1 MRLNL
6 FLPALLA
13 LTLGVALADDAA
25 PSTPSTPS
33 PFASSLKQLASSGT
47 VITLLAEVNGQST
60 VVATVNPD
68 GTLNVT
74 GDLRSATTVR
84 VNDTTYTLAAKVT
97 GGGTLFVT
105 MTTAQGT
112 TQTLPL
118 IAAVQRAAAAG
129 KSETAPR
136 GPATSAAA
144 QKAAEKEKEKAAEKA
159 EKEKPAST
167 GAEVET
173 PEASTGASN
182 AAPEAGSGSDHA
194 KTPPAPGKP
203 PKGPPAAG
211 GRP

>member
-74 GDLRSATTVR
+74 GDLQSATTVR
-84 VNDTTYTLAAKVT
+84 VGDTTYTLAAKVT

-105 MTTAQGT
+105 LTTAQGT

-129 KSETAPR
+129 KSETAPH

-144 QKAAEKEKEKAAEKA
+144 QKAAEKEKGKGGGKSG
-159 EKEKPAST
+159 K
-167 GAEVET
+167 G
-173 PEASTGASN
+173 EACL
-182 AAPEAGSGSDHA
+182 H
-194 KTPPAPGKP
+194 
-203 PKGPPAAG
+203 
-211 GRP
+211 RR

>member
-74 GDLRSATTVR
+74 GNLRSATTVR